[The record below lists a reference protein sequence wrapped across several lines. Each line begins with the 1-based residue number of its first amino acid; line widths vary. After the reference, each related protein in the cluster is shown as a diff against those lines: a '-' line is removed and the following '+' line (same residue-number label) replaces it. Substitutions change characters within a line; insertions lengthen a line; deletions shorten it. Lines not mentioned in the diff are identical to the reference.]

1 MDLAKVFN
9 LSSCPKCGC
18 REFTSHG
25 RYQTAPKESEDD
37 LSAQET
43 VASDEPYDKV
53 VYITCCN
60 CGHVVKEVS
69 EQAFRMARW
78 TES

>member
-18 REFTSHG
+18 RGFTSHG
-25 RYQTAPKESEDD
+25 RYQTATKASEDD
-37 LSAQET
+37 LSALET
-43 VASDEPYDKV
+43 VVSENPYDKF

-60 CGHVVKEVS
+60 CGHVVKKVS

>member
-9 LSSCPKCGC
+9 LSQCPECGC
-18 REFTSHG
+18 TKFTSHG
-25 RYQTAPKESEDD
+25 RYQTAPQGSEDD
-37 LSAQET
+37 LSAQEN
-43 VASDEPYDKV
+43 VASDEPDDNV
-53 VYITCCN
+53 VNITCCN
-60 CGHVVKEVS
+60 CGHVIKKVS

>member
-1 MDLAKVFN
+1 MDLAKIFN
-9 LSSCPKCGC
+9 LYSSPKCGC

-25 RYQTAPKESEDD
+25 RYQTVPQGSEDD
-37 LSAQET
+37 LATKE
-43 VASDEPYDKV
+43 VEASDKPYAKF

-69 EQAFRMARW
+69 DQAFRMARW
-78 TES
+78 TEN